1 VGVHQGPEKSH
12 AIHVECIPQINI
24 LVLSL
29 GYCIFRYFVMY
40 LTFPGVLR
48 FIVVHELIVPIKL
61 LLLSVYVR
69 LVV

>member
-1 VGVHQGPEKSH
+1 
-12 AIHVECIPQINI
+12 
-24 LVLSL
+24 
-29 GYCIFRYFVMY
+29 MY